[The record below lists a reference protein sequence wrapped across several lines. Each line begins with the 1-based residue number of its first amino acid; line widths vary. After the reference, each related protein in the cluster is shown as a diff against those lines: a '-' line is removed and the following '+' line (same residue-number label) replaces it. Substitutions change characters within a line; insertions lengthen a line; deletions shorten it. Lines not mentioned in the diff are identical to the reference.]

1 MATEKQT
8 KRLIVQLGDGDPGGT
23 GELFAYTCGANAF
36 GITLTNNLGE
46 NTVLDCENPLDVPA
60 SIVRHLESQDTS
72 VTISGMVTIEA
83 WPTWRAWADDG
94 SEKNIK
100 IMLDEAAADNGGH
113 WELPAYLGSVEFSKE
128 TSGKVTFSA
137 TISGA
142 GQRVWADAV

>member
-1 MATEKQT
+1 MATGKQT
-8 KRLIVQLGDGDPGGT
+8 KRLIVQLGDGATPT
-23 GELFAYTCGANAF
+23 EAFAHTCGANTF

-46 NTVLDCENPLDVPA
+46 NTVLDCDDPLDVPA

-72 VTISGMVTIEA
+72 VTLSGMVTIAA
-83 WPTWRAWADDG
+83 WPTWREWADSG

-100 IMLDEAAADNGGH
+100 ILLDENAANNGGH
-113 WELPAYLGSVEFSKE
+113 WILPAYLGGLELGKE

-142 GQRVWADAV
+142 GPRVWTDAV